1 MIPSGRKLVN
11 RVVSIAVPRSKPPCL
26 NRPQKYS
33 ENLYSFFTGFAITLH
48 TVVLTMALLVVNVVF
63 FCKGGSMI
71 AIYILLT
78 VIFFVGS
85 IALVYA
91 FEKLRGQS

>member
-1 MIPSGRKLVN
+1 
-11 RVVSIAVPRSKPPCL
+11 
-26 NRPQKYS
+26 
-33 ENLYSFFTGFAITLH
+33 
-48 TVVLTMALLVVNVVF
+48 MALLVVNVVF